1 MARIDPKNSCF
12 CKMIFACFINVT
24 VWSFQRH
31 FISAWQGNV
40 RLLILSARQPI
51 DQKATVGWDGWDLPL
66 PDRSVLT
73 FSFCLFLSVR
83 VSFERENVYGV
94 VFVSRVLS
102 WSRWGLHQWELRGR
116 LHGSTFSST
125 GNWGQR
131 RKNSGGWIWIDS
143 ADGDSWI
150 FSFLF

>member
-40 RLLILSARQPI
+40 RLLILSRQPI

-73 FSFCLFLSVR
+73 FSLFCSFPSVFHSSGKTF
-83 VSFERENVYGV
+83 VQL
-94 VFVSRVLS
+94 FVSRVLS